1 MVQLSLSEI
10 SLDYFHILV
19 VVGVVRKKL
28 DDFVDVICVILQVG
42 ANVLVT
48 EETLIEGLQVEVILL
63 GCILHLSVVHLLL
76 LLVSDRKSVV

>member
-10 SLDYFHILV
+10 SLNHFHILMV
-19 VVGVVRKKL
+19 VSVVRKKF
-28 DDFVDVICVILQVG
+28 DDFIDVICVILQVG

-48 EETLIEGLQVEVILL
+48 EETLIKGFQMEVVLF

-76 LLVSDRKSVV
+76 LLVLNT